1 MRRYW
6 IVLVTNATFSFCVS
20 KFLIGSLTRPIPDD
34 VAVPYGFSIKVVLF
48 ANVIGSLA
56 HTALP
61 RTSKGCLTAYRRTWD

>member
-34 VAVPYGFSIKVVLF
+34 VAVPYGFSIKFVLF
-48 ANVIGSLA
+48 ANVIGSLT

-61 RTSKGCLTAYRRTWD
+61 RTRKGCLTAYRRTWD